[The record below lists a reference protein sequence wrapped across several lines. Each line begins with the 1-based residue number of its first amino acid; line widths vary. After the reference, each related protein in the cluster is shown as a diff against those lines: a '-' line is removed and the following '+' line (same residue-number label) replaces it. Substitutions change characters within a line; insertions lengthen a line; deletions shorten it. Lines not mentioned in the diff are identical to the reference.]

1 MENCSILIGGN
12 LNNSMWCLQL
22 KTGPDLMFFSIGI
35 EMDIKSM
42 FFVQM
47 FRSYMQKMSVT
58 AGEYE
63 ALYRNSFDIND
74 LKMTKLTVQ

>member
-1 MENCSILIGGN
+1 
-12 LNNSMWCLQL
+12 MWCLQL

-63 ALYRNSFDIND
+63 ALYRNSFNIND